1 MQVDA
6 YARNADTWAYIPAF
20 AERRMGVGL
29 PISMVP
35 LLKDQ
40 EGSHAVQ
47 WMYDVVSPGAA
58 HEMAARVGIDYI
70 VVGEPE
76 RRAHPGIDA
85 RFAQAPDLLPQVF
98 HNDALSVY
106 AVRGAR

>member
-1 MQVDA
+1 
-6 YARNADTWAYIPAF
+6 
-20 AERRMGVGL
+20 MGVGL

-35 LLKDQ
+35 LLKYQ

-85 RFAQAPDLLPQVF
+85 RFAEVPDLLPQVF

-106 AVRGAR
+106 AVRSAR

>member
-6 YARNADTWAYIPAF
+6 YARDADTWAYIPAF

-35 LLKDQ
+35 LLKYQ

-47 WMYDVVSPGAA
+47 WMYDVRSAGAA

-85 RFAQAPDLLPQVF
+85 RFAQA
-98 HNDALSVY
+98 A
-106 AVRGAR
+106 